1 MSAFVEDQS
10 NPRWYVRISSYRD
23 AFSPVSNSLTV
34 KTTDGVYDAVRNW
47 LESVIEFTATTDDE
61 SVTKQ

>member
-1 MSAFVEDQS
+1 
-10 NPRWYVRISSYRD
+10 VRISSYRD